1 VKSYFQISNTS
12 QKVAYSITLFIMSP
26 PLLVVSRYLPEDIP
40 SSTEGTPELTEH
52 ETKDDSMDKFN
63 HPRLRRGL
71 ILHELK
77 KRQQNTDSNAI
88 EFVKPDTASP
98 NDGLK
103 VYENVQSSGLIDF
116 LSTAW
121 EQWDAMG
128 PDGQDPFASMA
139 ALSSGTPPLVPGNV
153 PLPREPYQ
161 RPSKNVMGKIGYYCT
176 DTCTPIFANLKEEL
190 LWDVAVMQ
198 QAIDRV
204 QAYKT
209 VYALATHPG
218 HHAAQD
224 SFGGYCYL
232 NHAAFAARKL
242 QSQYGYAKVAVLDV
256 DYVRMDL
263 LVTPEENVTQSH
275 KSYFLT
281 SFLFWCCV
289 FGWTLTEIHSIAA
302 TAPHPFFMRI
312 LRC

>member
-1 VKSYFQISNTS
+1 
-12 QKVAYSITLFIMSP
+12 MSP

-40 SSTEGTPELTEH
+40 ISSEGIPELVES
-52 ETKDDSMDKFN
+52 EKNDDSMDKFN
-63 HPRLRRGL
+63 HPRVRRGL

-77 KRQQNTDSNAI
+77 ARQGTNPDAI
-88 EFVKPDTASP
+88 QFVKPDTAST
-98 NDGLK
+98 NDGMK
-103 VYENVQSSGLIDF
+103 SYENVQSPGLIDF
-116 LSTAW
+116 FSTGW

-128 PDGQDPFASMA
+128 PDGQDPFASMGTDM
-139 ALSSGTPPLVPGNV
+139 SSGTPPLVPGNV

-161 RPSKNVMGKIGYYCT
+161 RPSQNVMGKIGYYCT

-198 QAIDRV
+198 KAIDHV
-204 QAYKT
+204 QDYKT

-242 QSQYGYAKVAVLDV
+242 QSQYGYGKVAVLDV
-256 DYVRMDL
+256 DYVRTDYSG
-263 LVTPEENVTQSH
+263 TGPDDC
-275 KSYFLT
+275 
-281 SFLFWCCV
+281 LF
-289 FGWTLTEIHSIAA
+289 SQ
-302 TAPHPFFMRI
+302 PFFC
-312 LRC
+312 LGFDGL